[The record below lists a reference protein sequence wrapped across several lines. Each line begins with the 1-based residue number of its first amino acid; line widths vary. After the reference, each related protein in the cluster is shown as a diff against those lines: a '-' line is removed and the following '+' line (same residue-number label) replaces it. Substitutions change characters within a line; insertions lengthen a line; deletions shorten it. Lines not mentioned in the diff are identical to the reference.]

1 MPGLD
6 VTGSG
11 GFGGR
16 LRVTPGGGISGIVR
30 TSNATMRVCASLT
43 RSFAAPSRALA
54 SSFSRSRWA
63 RSCVRWLARVSSS
76 SLSRS
81 DSSSACLRRSRSLAA
96 MASVLWAN
104 PRGTP
109 WKAVHGG
116 VSGVSRGGFAASKI
130 YRLSAARSV
139 PTKNVHHIIP
149 HSSAR
154 SHATSPFFSDMQAA
168 QLHARVPRWTS
179 SRVSN
184 AHHRRTRRSHAAA
197 STAPATEDKDTST
210 AGKSVV
216 VIGAGWGGLAAA
228 KSLCEA
234 GCSVTLIDAID
245 DPTGATPMVTKSG
258 KPFEPGTRGFW
269 KDYPNIEAMARE
281 LGISDDDAFTEFTPS
296 AFWSPDG
303 LEATAPV
310 FGDSL
315 ALPSPLGQVFATFDN
330 FKRLPLADR
339 ASMVGLLYAMLDL
352 NRDEATFEAYDRLT
366 AHELF
371 IRMGLSKRLV
381 DDFIRPTLLV
391 GLFKPP
397 EELSAAVVME
407 LLYYYALAH
416 QDSFDVRW
424 IKTKSIA
431 EVLIAPLCAELQKTY
446 GLEVI
451 GGTFVKAVDVDEASK
466 RATAVRWVNKKGEE
480 GVIEDVDAVVMAL
493 GAKGMKSVVSNSPV
507 LARVAP
513 EFSAAASL
521 GAIDVVAVRLWLD
534 RFVQVEHPANV
545 FSRFEELRGAGGTFF
560 MLDQLQK
567 DSEVEL
573 WGGEEPKGSVIASDF
588 YNGTAIACMSDEDI
602 VKLLTEK
609 LLPKAV
615 HGFDGVRAVD
625 FEVRRY
631 PGAVS
636 WFSPGS
642 YPKRP
647 PLETSIHNIV
657 CAGDW
662 VRMGEREHGAKG
674 LCQERAYVCGLEAGN
689 SLLRRGLVAG
699 GAGAGHPVIPI
710 RADEAQVVL
719 GRALNK
725 QFMDAVSPFG
735 LASPWIR

>member
-1 MPGLD
+1 M
-6 VTGSG
+6 
-11 GFGGR
+11 
-16 LRVTPGGGISGIVR
+16 
-30 TSNATMRVCASLT
+30 
-43 RSFAAPSRALA
+43 
-54 SSFSRSRWA
+54 
-63 RSCVRWLARVSSS
+63 RWLARVSSS

-104 PRGTP
+104 PRRTP
-109 WKAVHGG
+109 WKAVDGR

-139 PTKNVHHIIP
+139 PTKTPITS

-154 SHATSPFFSDMQAA
+154 SHATSPFVSDMQAA
-168 QLHARVPRWTS
+168 HLHARVPRWTS

-281 LGISDDDAFTEFTPS
+281 LGISEDDAFTEFTPS

-431 EVLIAPLCAELQKTY
+431 EVLIAPLCAQLQSTY